1 MTLSAPSCSLPTPS
15 SMELWYSSSL
25 HWPTDGRG
33 CTRSI
38 PPNQPNGAAE
48 YIPSCNKSPEEP
60 HWPLEVKRWGLG
72 EEGVMFTWPPRPDSA
87 SQLLKL
93 LLTWR
98 KPTTASC
105 LLALVYPT
113 VRISRLHYG
122 ATAHWPGYSPLPA
135 SMSDWNTVTHSTFS
149 QQRQWGCTGH
159 INSRLTRT
167 TDRIKFQLIFDSA
180 VESPLVS
187 VLLMKFQVLTFG

>member
-1 MTLSAPSCSLPTPS
+1 MAYEAASPLQWSVKSAISHVTGSVPPCSAQWDMTLSAPSCPLPTPS

-33 CTRSI
+33 RTRSI

-113 VRISRLHYG
+113 VRISWLHYG
-122 ATAHWPGYSPLPA
+122 AAAHWPGYSPLPA
-135 SMSDWNTVTHSTFS
+135 SMSDWKTVTRSMSVNH
-149 QQRQWGCTGH
+149 TG
-159 INSRLTRT
+159 
-167 TDRIKFQLIFDSA
+167 Q
-180 VESPLVS
+180 
-187 VLLMKFQVLTFG
+187 